1 MARGRSLYSSSD
13 TFQLSEM
20 SFYHVARIFATSS
33 VFGVVCMVD
42 ADAICCRQH
51 FRTFFHLL
59 SLVLLKFTLIMRNF
73 RVFLL
78 FMEISISIFIFLI
91 FDFYSWLLY
100 EVLIC
105 FQFYFSISICDI
117 LFF

>member
-33 VFGVVCMVD
+33 VFGVVRMVD
-42 ADAICCRQH
+42 ADAICCRQY
-51 FRTFFHLL
+51 FLTFFHLL
-59 SLVLLKFTLIMRNF
+59 SLVPLNFTLIMRNF

-78 FMEISISIFIFLI
+78 FMEISISVFILLI
-91 FDFYSWLLY
+91 FYFYSWLLY

>member
-33 VFGVVCMVD
+33 VSGVVRMVD

-78 FMEISISIFIFLI
+78 FMEI
-91 FDFYSWLLY
+91 
-100 EVLIC
+100 
-105 FQFYFSISICDI
+105 
-117 LFF
+117 